1 MLVLTL
7 PSLVAGRD
15 LAGLMLDRLGAFG
28 GRVVVVDARQSAS
41 GSASFASELVTR
53 TLVEGGADRL
63 VVVGAPARFA
73 DHVGQSARDSGVAD
87 RLDLTATMPVETA
100 GV

>member
-7 PSLVAGRD
+7 PNLVAGRD
-15 LAGLMLDRLGAFG
+15 LADRMLDRLGAFDG
-28 GRVVVVDARQSAS
+28 QVVVVDARQTAS
-41 GSASFASELVTR
+41 GSASFASQVVTR
-53 TLVEGGADRL
+53 TLVDGSADRL

-73 DHVGQSARDSGVAD
+73 EHLQRSARDRGVEG
-87 RLDLTATMPVETA
+87 RLDLTATLPVETA